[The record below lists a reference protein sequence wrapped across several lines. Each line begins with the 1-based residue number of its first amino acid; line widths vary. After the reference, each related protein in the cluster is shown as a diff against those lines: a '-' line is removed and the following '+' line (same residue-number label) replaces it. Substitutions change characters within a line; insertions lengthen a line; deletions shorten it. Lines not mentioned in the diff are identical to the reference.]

1 MDDTGKVKPDPSLFL
16 HAAASL
22 GVTPEE
28 VVVFED
34 SLNGLRAAR
43 AAGMRC
49 IVVPGPMTRH
59 LTFEGAFRQ
68 VASLAEVVLG
78 ELKA

>member
-1 MDDTGKVKPDPSLFL
+1 
-16 HAAASL
+16 L
-22 GVTPEE
+22 GARPEE

-34 SLNGLRAAR
+34 SLNGLRAAV

-59 LTFEGAFRQ
+59 LVFEGAYRQ
-68 VASLAEVVLG
+68 VDSLADVVLADL
-78 ELKA
+78 E